1 MQQSLTPKQ
10 DWVQRIEQ
18 VLALNIPFQ
27 FKAILGNKLYI
38 LFAADSFR
46 RHGHEVIIDIVP
58 TEKQI
63 SCLVITIFP
72 TKQFIEFTLRRHD
85 EPQAIIE
92 QIIDSKCTQVSLR
105 GCGTVIFKLFEIMDW
120 ALHSGWYL
128 DKTMMSTLTQRKE
141 TIKQRNTTLHIIV
154 RKG

>member
-18 VLALNIPFQ
+18 VLATNHPFQ
-27 FKAILGNKLYI
+27 CKATLGNKIYI

-58 TEKQI
+58 TETQI
-63 SCLVITIFP
+63 SCLSVTIFP
-72 TKQFIEFTLRRHD
+72 AKIFIEFTLRRHD

-92 QIIDSKCTQVSLR
+92 QIIDSKCTKVSLR
-105 GCGTVIFKLFEIMDW
+105 GCGTVIFKLFKIMDW

-128 DKTMMSTLTQRKE
+128 DNTMMSTLTQQKD
-141 TIKQRNTTLHIIV
+141 TTKQRNTTLHIII